1 MYSSNIMS
9 VEFKKHFKKNNFYFF
24 IFIGLHLISNRFD
37 HMTLVKLE
45 RTFITDSI

>member
-9 VEFKKHFKKNNFYFF
+9 VEFKKHFKKNNFFF
-24 IFIGLHLISNRFD
+24 FFIGLHLISNRFD

-45 RTFITDSI
+45 RTFITDLI